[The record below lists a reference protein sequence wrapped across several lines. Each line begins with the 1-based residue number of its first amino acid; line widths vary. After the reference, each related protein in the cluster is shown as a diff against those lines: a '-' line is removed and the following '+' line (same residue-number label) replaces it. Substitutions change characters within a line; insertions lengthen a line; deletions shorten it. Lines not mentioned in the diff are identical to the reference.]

1 MAADHRTR
9 LTGRLV
15 RPSLSAGYFAAS
27 MSADLACS
35 AVFFIAAFSRSLR
48 PFFFFFFFEEG
59 SFLEEGSFFSGVPP
73 PVGTGGKDTVAERGS
88 WRRAAFSSSARRARD
103 EIGRAHVK
111 TPVTW

>member
-48 PFFFFFFFEEG
+48 AFFFFLFFEEG

-73 PVGTGGKDTVAERGS
+73 PVGTGGKAPVALRGR
-88 WRRAAFSSSARRARD
+88 WRSAAFYSSARRACAAGPTIRD
-103 EIGRAHVK
+103 SLGRSA
-111 TPVTW
+111 